1 MSVVVVDTN
10 VAIVAN
16 GREGA
21 EGDIRCRLNCVEKL
35 ERVVQQGIVAVDNRG
50 LIFEEY
56 ASRLNFSGAPGVGD
70 KFFKH
75 VSDHQYYE
83 GRVRRIPVTPSEDDQ
98 RGFEELPQNGFDPS
112 DRKFLAVA
120 LVAKA
125 VVLNAVDGDWSEN
138 AALMEKLEVPVDELC
153 PHLSQI
159 GSLTTR
165 ADELPEAPKR

>member
-21 EGDIRCRLNCVEKL
+21 EGDLRCRLNCVEKL
-35 ERVVQQGIVAVDNRG
+35 EHVVQQGIVAVDDRG

-56 ASRLNFSGAPGVGD
+56 RRHLNFAGAPGVGD

-75 VSDHQYYE
+75 MSDYQYYE
-83 GRVRRIPVTPSEDDQ
+83 GRVRRVPVTPSEDDR

-125 VVLNAVDGDWSEN
+125 VVLNAVDGDWGEN
-138 AALMEKLEVPVDELC
+138 AALMEELEVQVDELC
-153 PHLSQI
+153 RHLPQI
-159 GSLTTR
+159 GALPTW
-165 ADELPEAPKR
+165 ADEMREAPER